1 MQRQE
6 AAAMAAS
13 SMKNEHGG
21 LGRPLCWRW
30 AFDEPRAAKFEHR
43 AFDRDALELGVLDRI
58 VEQSLGRQPV
68 DADDGGV
75 EP

>member
-13 SMKNEHGG
+13 SMKNENGG

-30 AFDEPRAAKFEHR
+30 AAKFQHR

-58 VEQSLGRQPV
+58 VEQSPGRQPV